1 MKPLHLT
8 SCLLLLLWQASPL
21 AAQLSARPLPADRPI
36 GIVLKSEVGRTTG
49 NTRQEDELT
58 QAAVAEVEQT
68 LRRLGYRVIPRA
80 EVVQKLVDSGINCRA
95 GVLACEPADV
105 LNTLQLGAVALV
117 AIWWDR
123 NPADVTIEITTADS
137 VGAAKGALDGDIA
150 KRVPALVTAA
160 LQDVQS
166 GKAVEVQINTL
177 PIGAEVRLDGEL
189 IGNAP
194 VSAKARPGSHEVI
207 LSYPDY
213 VTTSQH
219 FEVPRGTEEPFP
231 VHVSMERTAASASRT
246 ADVGVPRRATRAW
259 DDLLGTGLAV
269 AGVALVTSPL
279 ITLARSGDCTD
290 TNDSSCQQVHFGWRS
305 GLQLAGGVLALSGAV
320 VIFATTPIR
329 ASLST
334 NGEIVHVQLR
344 GSF

>member
-1 MKPLHLT
+1 M
-8 SCLLLLLWQASPL
+8 S
-21 AAQLSARPLPADRPI
+21 AQLSARPLSADRPI
-36 GIVLKSEVGRTTG
+36 GIVFQSEIGRTTG
-49 NTRQEDELT
+49 NTRKQDELT
-58 QAAVAEVEQT
+58 QAAIGEVEQT

-80 EVVQKLVDSGINCRA
+80 EVVQKLIDSGINCRA
-95 GVLACEPADV
+95 GVMACEPTEV

-123 NPADVTIEITTADS
+123 TPADITIEFTTADS
-137 VGAAKGALDGDIA
+137 VGSAKGALDGDVA
-150 KRVPALVTAA
+150 KHVPALVTAA

-166 GKAVEVQINTL
+166 GKAVMVQINAL

-189 IGNAP
+189 LGNAP

-207 LSYPDY
+207 LSYPAY

-219 FEVPRGTEEPFP
+219 FEVPRGAEEPFP
-231 VHVSMERTAASASRT
+231 VHVSMERAGESGART
-246 ADVGVPRRATRAW
+246 ADIDSPSPHATRAW

-269 AGVALVTSPL
+269 VGVALVITPL
-279 ITLARSGDCTD
+279 VTLARSGDCSD
-290 TNDSSCQQVHFGWRS
+290 SNSSSCQQVHFGWRS

-320 VIFATTPIR
+320 VVFATTPIR

-334 NGEIVHVQLR
+334 NGEIVHVQLH